1 MAEKIDHDDEEKD
14 EKDEAAEAE
23 EAKEKAA
30 LADEKA
36 AAADEAAEKD
46 DADGEGE
53 DEGENEDD
61 EEEEEA
67 KPAPK
72 PVVTKAAAAK
82 PVVAKRVAAP
92 LAKTRPA
99 PARKGGSLGKS
110 MILFVVI
117 VAGLAAAFALLG
129 QESSTGPAAPKW
141 KTGDTPELE
150 ITLIADDK
158 KNLACAAPDEIEGKH
173 CAFEAQA
180 KPWSKG
186 DSTDDKKLLKPYTT
200 VDHVQVLAAGL
211 WTDPALTGTLPTTR
225 FSVKCKFKVEGKV
238 KTTSMRWAID
248 GGWNDV
254 KDLYTGSISGCKL
267 VQ

>member
-36 AAADEAAEKD
+36 AAADEAAAKD
-46 DADGEGE
+46 DADGD
-53 DEGENEDD
+53 DEEDD
-61 EEEEEA
+61 EEEEA

-72 PVVTKAAAAK
+72 PVAKAAAAK
-82 PVVAKRVAAP
+82 PAVAKRVAAP
-92 LAKTRPA
+92 LAKGRPA
-99 PARKGGSLGKS
+99 PVRKGGSLGKS

-150 ITLIADDK
+150 ITLVADDK
-158 KNLACAAPDEIEGKH
+158 KNLACATPDEIGGAR
-173 CAFEAQA
+173 CAFEDKA
-180 KPWSKG
+180 KPRPAA
-186 DSTDDKKLLKPYTT
+186 DSADDKKLLKPYTT
-200 VDHVQVLAAGL
+200 VDRVQVLAAGL
-211 WTDPALTGTLPTTR
+211 WSDPALSGTLPTSR
-225 FSVKCKFKVEGKV
+225 FSVKCKFKVEGKM

>member
-14 EKDEAAEAE
+14 EKDEAAEAD

-30 LADEKA
+30 LAEEKA

-46 DADGEGE
+46 DADG
-53 DEGENEDD
+53 DD
-61 EEEEEA
+61 DSDDDEEEEA

-72 PVVTKAAAAK
+72 PVAKAAAAK

-92 LAKTRPA
+92 LAKGRPVA
-99 PARKGGSLGKS
+99 ARKGGSLGKS

-158 KNLACAAPDEIEGKH
+158 KNLACAAPDAIEGKH

-186 DSTDDKKLLKPYTT
+186 DSTDDKTLLKPYTT

-211 WTDPALTGTLPTTR
+211 WSDPALTGTLPATR
-225 FSVKCKFKVEGKV
+225 FSVKCKFKVEGKM
-238 KTTSMRWAID
+238 KTTSMRWNID

-254 KDLYTGSISGCKL
+254 KDLHAGSLSGCKL